1 MNLRKNMK
9 TLQPRTVNWRIIHD
23 LTVLLQAA
31 PDLISV
37 QERVLGAVTTDLG
50 FSKAVVALV
59 DPAREELGGWLVYP
73 RDESFPTVETLPLKS
88 ENGEVFKALLN
99 RNILHQTNE
108 ILVKDPDFN
117 HGSIKTIG
125 SSFRFICGNTPL
137 GFYSS
142 MKPDSPRN
150 GRIP

>member
-1 MNLRKNMK
+1 MTQLAGIWLFPILFAYPSTLLKDINRAREELSSARDELAQKHENLATAHRQ
-9 TLQPRTVNWRIIHD
+9 LEIIHD

-73 RDESFPTVETLPLKS
+73 HRRIV
-88 ENGEVFKALLN
+88 
-99 RNILHQTNE
+99 
-108 ILVKDPDFN
+108 
-117 HGSIKTIG
+117 SIRTTASTKIRKRRSLQG
-125 SSFRFICGNTPL
+125 AAQSQQL
-137 GFYSS
+137 YD
-142 MKPDSPRN
+142 K
-150 GRIP
+150 